1 MRTVRKDVMLAFHEC
16 SSGSYAQE
24 VIRGQ
29 PAGARVLECPLLA
42 LALSRECSYQNG
54 LRQTRT
60 LPVFP
65 THQYTVLF
73 RILQIENPNPFEH

>member
-1 MRTVRKDVMLAFHEC
+1 MLAFHEC

-42 LALSRECSYQNG
+42 LALSSLERAATNTDFVKHEHYRCSLHINI
-54 LRQTRT
+54 
-60 LPVFP
+60 
-65 THQYTVLF
+65 LF
-73 RILQIENPNPFEH
+73 CSVYYK